1 MKISMGND
9 VMEITLDV
17 LKKLPSGKPICIEK
31 ITNMNGDVVIAV
43 KWTWIDMSVFP
54 GIRTTY
60 FDLSTGEYLREAY

>member
-31 ITNMNGDVVIAV
+31 ITNMNGD
-43 KWTWIDMSVFP
+43 
-54 GIRTTY
+54 G
-60 FDLSTGEYLREAY
+60 